1 VELLAREQLR
11 YNHLVEFILTDIEA
25 RVLGSLAEKESTT
38 PDYYPLSLNA
48 LVNACNQKSNRDP
61 VMNLDEDRVRN
72 ALDSLNAKNFAGA
85 VSGAESRVTKY
96 EHRMQEVFNFTRG
109 EAAVM
114 CALLLRGPQ
123 TPGELRTHSERIFQF
138 AELSDVQS
146 TLQRLMQRE
155 PALVRVLPRQPG
167 TKEARYIHLL
177 CGDAAPASAEQTS
190 MTGGSASDDRVAR
203 LESIVESLQAELAE
217 VKAQLATFR
226 KQFE

>member
-1 VELLAREQLR
+1 
-11 YNHLVEFILTDIEA
+11 VEFILTDIEA

-38 PDYYPLSLNA
+38 PDYYPLSRNA

-61 VMNLDEDRVRN
+61 VMNLDDDAVRD
-72 ALDSLNAKNFAGA
+72 ALDSLNAKNLAGA
-85 VSGAESRVTKY
+85 MSGAESRVTKY
-96 EHRMQEVFNFTRG
+96 EHRLQEVFNFTRG
-109 EAAVM
+109 EAAVI

-146 TLQRLMQRE
+146 TLVRLMQRE

-177 CGDAAPASAEQTS
+177 CGDAVPASPEQSTQA
-190 MTGGSASDDRVAR
+190 TGSATDDRVAR
-203 LESIVESLQAELAE
+203 LESIVTSLQAELAE
-217 VKAQLATFR
+217 VKTQLATFR

>member
-1 VELLAREQLR
+1 MDLQ
-11 YNHLVEFILTDIEA
+11 LTDVEA

-61 VMNLDEDRVRN
+61 VMNLDEDGVRD
-72 ALDSLNAKNFAGA
+72 ALDSLNAKNLAGTSSSA
-85 VSGAESRVTKY
+85 DSRVTKY

-109 EAAVM
+109 EAAVI

-123 TPGELRTHSERIFQF
+123 TPGELRGRTERLFQF
-138 AELSDVQS
+138 AELADVS
-146 TLQRLMQRE
+146 WTLQRLMQRE

-167 TKEARYIHLL
+167 TKEARYMHLL
-177 CGDAAPASAEQTS
+177 CGDTAPQQEPGAADQSVTIDAD
-190 MTGGSASDDRVAR
+190 GRIAR
-203 LESIVESLQAELAE
+203 LEGAVESLQAELAE
-217 VKAQLATFR
+217 VKAQLAEFR

>member
-1 VELLAREQLR
+1 
-11 YNHLVEFILTDIEA
+11 LVDFILTDIEV
-25 RVLGSLAEKESTT
+25 RVLGALAEKESTT

-61 VMNLDEDRVRN
+61 VMNLDEDVVRD
-72 ALDSLNAKNFAGA
+72 ALDSLNAKNLAGS

-96 EHRMQEVFNFTRG
+96 EHRLQEVFNFTRG
-109 EAAVM
+109 EAAVI

-123 TPGELRTHSERIFQF
+123 TPGELRGHSERMYQF
-138 AELSDVQS
+138 AELADVQS

-167 TKEARYIHLL
+167 TKEARYMHLF
-177 CGDAAPASAEQTS
+177 CGDAAHASSEPTPTQT
-190 MTGGSASDDRVAR
+190 GSSLADDRVTR
-203 LESIVESLQAELAE
+203 LETAIELMQAELAE
-217 VKAQLATFR
+217 VKAQLAAFR

>member
-1 VELLAREQLR
+1 M
-11 YNHLVEFILTDIEA
+11 EFILTNIEA

-61 VMNLDEDRVRN
+61 VMNLDEDAVRD
-72 ALDSLNAKNFAGA
+72 ALDSLNAKSLAGA
-85 VSGAESRVTKY
+85 MSGAESRVTKY

-177 CGDAAPASAEQTS
+177 SGDAAPASAEPAS
-190 MTGGSASDDRVAR
+190 ARTGGSVEDDRIDR

-217 VKAQLATFR
+217 VKAQLAEFR
-226 KQFE
+226 KQFD

>member
-1 VELLAREQLR
+1 
-11 YNHLVEFILTDIEA
+11 VEFILTDIEA

-61 VMNLDEDRVRN
+61 VMNLDEDAVRD
-72 ALDSLNAKNFAGA
+72 ALDSLNAKNLAGA

-155 PALVRVLPRQPG
+155 PALVCVLQRQPG
-167 TKEARYIHLL
+167 TKEARYTHLF
-177 CGDAAPASAEQTS
+177 CGDLARAIDQHIPLSPTASAT
-190 MTGGSASDDRVAR
+190 DDRVAR
-203 LESIVESLQAELAE
+203 LEGAVSSLQAELAE
-217 VKAQLATFR
+217 VKAQLAEFR